1 MVLLLIIAR
10 DQTGVGVGVGVTAT
24 DAVGVGVGAITVTTT
39 SHAGADVA
47 LGVLVGVTVGVVVGV
62 VVDVGVFVGVAPGT
76 PTCNIIELAFAPVP
90 QLQVYVPGVAPKVAN
105 VFELNVVVPLMNEP
119 DVYPDGTNNRLVE
132 LANPI
137 PKKSPVPESPS
148 V

>member
-1 MVLLLIIAR
+1 LVGVSVTVGVGVGVSVTVGVGVLVGVSVLVGVLVGVSLIV
-10 DQTGVGVGVGVTAT
+10 GVGVGVGV
-24 DAVGVGVGAITVTTT
+24 DVSVIVGVGVGVTD
-39 SHAGADVA
+39 G
-47 LGVLVGVTVGVVVGV
+47 G
-62 VVDVGVFVGVAPGT
+62 
-76 PTCNIIELAFAPVP
+76 PTCKIIELAFAPDP
-90 QLQVYVPGVAPKVAN
+90 QLQVYVPTVAPMVAN
-105 VFELNVVVPLMNEP
+105 VVELNVVVPLMNEP

>member
-1 MVLLLIIAR
+1 MLTTEPNEGVPV
-10 DQTGVGVGVGVTAT
+10 GVGVCVTVGVGVLVGVSVGVGVSVEVGVGVTEPAP
-24 DAVGVGVGAITVTTT
+24 TVI
-39 SHAGADVA
+39 
-47 LGVLVGVTVGVVVGV
+47 
-62 VVDVGVFVGVAPGT
+62 
-76 PTCNIIELAFAPVP
+76 IIELKVAPDP

-105 VFELNVVVPLMNEP
+105 VVELNVVVPLMNELY
-119 DVYPDGTNNRLVE
+119 VYPDGTNNRLVE